1 MLPKQ
6 HRFASRDEI
15 REVFQRGRRK
25 PGATFSIIQHSS
37 TQRQDKPWRV
47 AVIVSKKVAPL
58 ATKRNKIRRTIN
70 ELVWSIKD
78 SIQPGT
84 DMVILVRTQLKN
96 DNQNNVKS
104 ELSRL
109 LGG

>member
-15 REVFQRGRRK
+15 REVFQKGRRK
-25 PGATFSIIQHSS
+25 PCATFSIIQYSPA
-37 TQRQDKPWRV
+37 QRKDKPWRV

-70 ELVWSIKD
+70 ELVWSIKE
-78 SIQPGT
+78 SIKPGT
-84 DMVILVRTQLKN
+84 NMVILVRTQLNN

-104 ELSRL
+104 ELLRL